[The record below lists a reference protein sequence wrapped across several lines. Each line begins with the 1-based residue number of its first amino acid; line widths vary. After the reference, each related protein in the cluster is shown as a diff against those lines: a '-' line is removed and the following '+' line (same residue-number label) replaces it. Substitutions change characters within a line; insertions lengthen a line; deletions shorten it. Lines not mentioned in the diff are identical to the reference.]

1 MKLNHTQETR
11 EAQVRLLYEQ
21 LPYALLAT
29 ILNALIL
36 TAVLWSQVSGSLL
49 VGWLLAILLVTGSRY
64 AWGRA
69 YLSTPSANAESRR
82 WGRHYLYGVASNGVL
97 WGFGGFFFFTAN
109 SYVHQ
114 VFLAYVLMGMV
125 SGAIS
130 TLAPVRGAYLV
141 FLIPALFPYAA
152 RLLSA
157 GSEVHLAMASMLF
170 IYVTMM
176 GMISHRLHTTV
187 AESLRLRFDN
197 LDLLHDLT
205 KAKDRVERA
214 NEELAAQVAEK
225 HSAQDALQKACEEL
239 ERRVK
244 ERTAELAKSE
254 EALRIADRRKDEFL
268 AMLSHELR
276 NPLAPIRNALQLMHR
291 PNVPDSLVK
300 RSREIID
307 RQFDHLTRLVDDLL
321 DVSRI
326 VHGKISLQE
335 TVFEIATVVNQAVEG
350 SSPFIEA
357 RHQELCVHVPEEPLW
372 VKGDIVRLD
381 QVISNLLNN
390 AAKYSDTGRRI
401 GLDVDASDQWITIRV
416 QDSGVGIPKDAL
428 PSVFDLFA
436 QADHSLGRTHGGLGI
451 GLTLVKR
458 LVEMHGGRAEA
469 HSEGPGHGSEFLVHL
484 PRQKAP
490 VTERYVSPGGA
501 AVVSEEVLRVLVVD
515 DNHDAVET
523 LALLMRLEGHN
534 VAVAFD
540 GANALA
546 EAAKFQPQV
555 VLLDIGMPGMD
566 GYQVAHELRAREPK
580 RSMVILA
587 LTGYG
592 QPEDRARA
600 EAAGFTGHL
609 TKPVPPELLFAALRA
624 HSAER

>member
-1 MKLNHTQETR
+1 
-11 EAQVRLLYEQ
+11 
-21 LPYALLAT
+21 
-29 ILNALIL
+29 
-36 TAVLWSQVSGSLL
+36 
-49 VGWLLAILLVTGSRY
+49 
-64 AWGRA
+64 
-69 YLSTPSANAESRR
+69 
-82 WGRHYLYGVASNGVL
+82 
-97 WGFGGFFFFTAN
+97 
-109 SYVHQ
+109 
-114 VFLAYVLMGMV
+114 
-125 SGAIS
+125 
-130 TLAPVRGAYLV
+130 
-141 FLIPALFPYAA
+141 
-152 RLLSA
+152 
-157 GSEVHLAMASMLF
+157 
-170 IYVTMM
+170 
-176 GMISHRLHTTV
+176 
-187 AESLRLRFDN
+187 
-197 LDLLHDLT
+197 
-205 KAKDRVERA
+205 
-214 NEELAAQVAEK
+214 
-225 HSAQDALQKACEEL
+225 
-239 ERRVK
+239 VK

-307 RQFDHLTRLVDDLL
+307 RQFDRLTRLVDDLL

-357 RHQELCVHVPEEPLW
+357 CHQELCVHVPEEPLW

-428 PSVFDLFA
+428 PAVFDLFA

-523 LALLMRLEGHN
+523 LALLIRLEGHN

-540 GANALA
+540 GVNALA

-555 VLLDIGMPGMD
+555 VLLDIGMPEMD
-566 GYQVAHELRAREPK
+566 GYQVAHELRAREPQ
-580 RSMVILA
+580 RTMVILA

>member
-36 TAVLWSQVSGSLL
+36 TAVLWRQVSGSLL
-49 VGWLLAILLVTGSRY
+49 VGWLLAIVLVTGSRY
-64 AWGRA
+64 ASGRA
-69 YLSTPSANAESRR
+69 YLRTPSANAESRR

-225 HSAQDALQKACEEL
+225 HSAQDALQKAYEEL

-300 RSREIID
+300 RSRFSHPPFTTPTIAP
-307 RQFDHLTRLVDDLL
+307 HTSAMSTALGMSLVICF
-321 DVSRI
+321 SRVLSKNPI
-326 VHGKISLQE
+326 AGAKISASNARLRSSSV
-335 TVFEIATVVNQAVEG
+335 TVIRW
-350 SSPFIEA
+350 SSRP
-357 RHQELCVHVPEEPLW
+357 RTKRPEPC
-372 VKGDIVRLD
+372 
-381 QVISNLLNN
+381 
-390 AAKYSDTGRRI
+390 
-401 GLDVDASDQWITIRV
+401 
-416 QDSGVGIPKDAL
+416 
-428 PSVFDLFA
+428 
-436 QADHSLGRTHGGLGI
+436 
-451 GLTLVKR
+451 
-458 LVEMHGGRAEA
+458 
-469 HSEGPGHGSEFLVHL
+469 
-484 PRQKAP
+484 
-490 VTERYVSPGGA
+490 
-501 AVVSEEVLRVLVVD
+501 
-515 DNHDAVET
+515 
-523 LALLMRLEGHN
+523 
-534 VAVAFD
+534 
-540 GANALA
+540 
-546 EAAKFQPQV
+546 
-555 VLLDIGMPGMD
+555 
-566 GYQVAHELRAREPK
+566 RARCGRWSPTW
-580 RSMVILA
+580 S
-587 LTGYG
+587 
-592 QPEDRARA
+592 RA
-600 EAAGFTGHL
+600 
-609 TKPVPPELLFAALRA
+609 
-624 HSAER
+624 

>member
-1 MKLNHTQETR
+1 
-11 EAQVRLLYEQ
+11 
-21 LPYALLAT
+21 
-29 ILNALIL
+29 
-36 TAVLWSQVSGSLL
+36 
-49 VGWLLAILLVTGSRY
+49 
-64 AWGRA
+64 
-69 YLSTPSANAESRR
+69 
-82 WGRHYLYGVASNGVL
+82 
-97 WGFGGFFFFTAN
+97 
-109 SYVHQ
+109 
-114 VFLAYVLMGMV
+114 
-125 SGAIS
+125 
-130 TLAPVRGAYLV
+130 
-141 FLIPALFPYAA
+141 
-152 RLLSA
+152 
-157 GSEVHLAMASMLF
+157 
-170 IYVTMM
+170 
-176 GMISHRLHTTV
+176 
-187 AESLRLRFDN
+187 
-197 LDLLHDLT
+197 
-205 KAKDRVERA
+205 
-214 NEELAAQVAEK
+214 
-225 HSAQDALQKACEEL
+225 
-239 ERRVK
+239 
-244 ERTAELAKSE
+244 
-254 EALRIADRRKDEFL
+254 
-268 AMLSHELR
+268 
-276 NPLAPIRNALQLMHR
+276 MHR

-416 QDSGVGIPKDAL
+416 HDSGVGIPKDVL
-428 PSVFDLFA
+428 PYVFDLFA